1 MRYLL
6 TFTIS
11 IIFSQSIH
19 QMEMEKYEYQV
30 RTGLNVLITEKLEII
45 KGKKVGLVTNHTG
58 VDRSGKPNFEILMKL
73 SDVDLKAIFAPE
85 HGFYGNVSRGQI
97 VDDQEQDGLPV
108 IYSLYGNTRKPTLEM
123 LDGLD
128 LIIYDIQDIGARFY
142 TFISTLGLVMEA
154 AAEAGIPVIVLDR
167 PNPLGGLKI
176 EGPVLD
182 LKYSSFVG
190 MYPIPIRYGLTI
202 GELAKMIVG
211 EKWIKSIPELYVVR
225 MQNWQ
230 RKMTF
235 DETGLPWIKPSPN
248 IPDLETAIIYP
259 GMCLLEATNM
269 SEGRGTFQPFKKIGS
284 PWYYDEITMDMNGM
298 KLSGVTFKKIKFT
311 PKSIKGMSEN
321 PKYLNQKC
329 VGLKTII
336 LDQSNYN
343 SVETGIKFLYIA
355 QIMTARSFSVN
366 SKSMNRLWGN
376 NQLTR
381 LLQGKGHLNKILK
394 EINRDE
400 ALFRTQRNPY
410 LLYD

>member
-1 MRYLL
+1 
-6 TFTIS
+6 
-11 IIFSQSIH
+11 
-19 QMEMEKYEYQV
+19 
-30 RTGLNVLITEKLEII
+30 
-45 KGKKVGLVTNHTG
+45 
-58 VDRSGKPNFEILMKL
+58 
-73 SDVDLKAIFAPE
+73 
-85 HGFYGNVSRGQI
+85 
-97 VDDQEQDGLPV
+97 
-108 IYSLYGNTRKPTLEM
+108 
-123 LDGLD
+123 
-128 LIIYDIQDIGARFY
+128 
-142 TFISTLGLVMEA
+142 MEA

-211 EKWIKSIPELYVVR
+211 EKWIKSIPKLHVIK
-225 MQNWQ
+225 MQNWK
-230 RKMTF
+230 RNMVF
-235 DETGLPWIKPSPN
+235 DETNLPWTKPSPN
-248 IPDLETAIIYP
+248 IPDVETAIIYP

-269 SEGRGTFQPFKKIGS
+269 SEGRGTFQPFKIVGS

-298 KLSGVTFKKIKFT
+298 NLSGVKFKKNKFK

-321 PKYLNQKC
+321 PKYLDQKC
-329 VGLKTII
+329 IGLKTII
-336 LDQSNYN
+336 LDQSNFN
-343 SVETGIKFLYIA
+343 SVETGLKFLYTV

-400 ALFRTQRNPY
+400 ALFRTQMNPY

>member
-1 MRYLL
+1 
-6 TFTIS
+6 
-11 IIFSQSIH
+11 
-19 QMEMEKYEYQV
+19 
-30 RTGLNVLITEKLEII
+30 
-45 KGKKVGLVTNHTG
+45 
-58 VDRSGKPNFEILMKL
+58 
-73 SDVDLKAIFAPE
+73 
-85 HGFYGNVSRGQI
+85 
-97 VDDQEQDGLPV
+97 
-108 IYSLYGNTRKPTLEM
+108 
-123 LDGLD
+123 
-128 LIIYDIQDIGARFY
+128 
-142 TFISTLGLVMEA
+142 
-154 AAEAGIPVIVLDR
+154 
-167 PNPLGGLKI
+167 
-176 EGPVLD
+176 
-182 LKYSSFVG
+182 

-225 MQNWQ
+225 MQNWR

-321 PKYLNQKC
+321 PKYLDQKC
-329 VGLKTII
+329 IGLKTII
-336 LDQSNYN
+336 LDQSNFN
-343 SVETGIKFLYIA
+343 SVETGLKFLYIA

-394 EINRDE
+394 EINSDE

>member
-142 TFISTLGLVMEA
+142 TYISTLGLVMEA

-225 MQNWQ
+225 MQNWR
-230 RKMTF
+230 RKKTF

-381 LLQGKGHLNKILK
+381 LLQGKGNLNKILK